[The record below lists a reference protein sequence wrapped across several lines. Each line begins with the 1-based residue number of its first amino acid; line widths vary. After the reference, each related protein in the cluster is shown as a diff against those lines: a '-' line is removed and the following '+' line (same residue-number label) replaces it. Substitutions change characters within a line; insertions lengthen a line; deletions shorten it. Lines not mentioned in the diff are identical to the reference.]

1 MPDYTRP
8 DYTRQLAALARPLR
22 AWGPVLVLSAVVV
35 VSAAFV
41 VAGLR
46 ANPISPARP
55 MPISSG
61 SWAPFVGPEL
71 PDGGP
76 LAKLVTETLRRSGY
90 SPEISYTSWSL
101 AEGRVTSGASLG
113 VFPLVGSASR
123 RANLLLSDRLLDF
136 EYVLFYNRRNGE
148 PKVET
153 AADLSRLRVGGIA
166 GYDYWST
173 LESAVGDF
181 VEFDTSLDGFRALAD
196 GKIDV
201 LAEGLLSGQA
211 VLTSSAFAGDTGDFS
226 HIKGDSS
233 LVHSVEGLYFMMPN
247 TAAGATVLER
257 FNRELGKMRQTGEA
271 ERIVAELTPAATQA
285 VALNPFGNTGLVELL
300 DANGKLVL
308 LAPQGTRAQVLAW
321 PKEFSDAGAGVGER
335 VLIQVKISNGPA
347 RGRVL
352 YVDARAVQLE
362 GAR

>member
-1 MPDYTRP
+1 MPDYN
-8 DYTRQLAALARPLR
+8 RQLAALVRPFR

-35 VSAAFV
+35 VAAAVV

-46 ANPISPARP
+46 ATPTSPARP
-55 MPISSG
+55 MPVSSG
-61 SWAPFVGPEL
+61 SWAPFVGAEL

-90 SPEISYTSWSL
+90 SPEITYTSWSL
-101 AEGRVTSGASLG
+101 AEGQVSSGATLG

-136 EYVLFYNRRNGE
+136 EYVLFYNRRSGE
-148 PKVET
+148 PRVES

-166 GYDYWST
+166 GYDYWPA

-181 VEFDTSLDGFRALAD
+181 VEFETSLDGFRALAD
-196 GKIDV
+196 GRVDV

-211 VLTSSAFAGDTGDFS
+211 VLSGPAFAGDTGDFS
-226 HIKGDSS
+226 HIKGDNRAGSD

-247 TAAGATVLER
+247 TPAGATVMER
-257 FNRELGKMRQTGEA
+257 FNRELGKMRQTGEY
-271 ERIVAELTPAATQA
+271 ERIVAELTPAATQG
-285 VALNPFGNTGLVELL
+285 VTLTPIGETGLVELL
-300 DANGKLVL
+300 DANGNLVL

-321 PKEFSDAGAGVGER
+321 PKEFTDSGTGAGER
-335 VLIQVKISNGPA
+335 VLIQVKVSNGPA

-362 GAR
+362 DVR